1 MSSSPFGEP
10 PPGTDLSEDHRIR
23 NNGAVISTYVI
34 AVFSVVLRLYTR
46 LRLQQT
52 RIAGDDWM
60 IILSLVRLDNSPRT
74 ASFCGANQSS

>member
-34 AVFSVVLRLYTR
+34 AVYFSILCCSPALY
-46 LRLQQT
+46 Q
-52 RIAGDDWM
+52 APSPADEDSWG
-60 IILSLVRLDNSPRT
+60 RLDDHSF
-74 ASFCGANQSS
+74 ASSLCGANQAS